1 MIELF
6 IIGAGQLGKLLYK
19 EITKSRKYK
28 ILGFIDKY
36 SKKKQI
42 FGIKI
47 FKNENFFLKSKKKI
61 YLVLAIGD
69 INERKNIINK
79 FKRKN
84 FLFPKIV
91 LSNCYIENNENID
104 KGTII
109 MTHTKILNNTKIG
122 KFCLIGTNVSILHD
136 VKIGT
141 NCVVGGNSCVGANTR
156 IENNVLIGVGSVI
169 SSNKKKIGSNTIVCA
184 GTVIHKDIKKNSKV
198 IGNPFRY
205 LPK

>member
-1 MIELF
+1 
-6 IIGAGQLGKLLYK
+6 
-19 EITKSRKYK
+19 
-28 ILGFIDKY
+28 
-36 SKKKQI
+36 
-42 FGIKI
+42 
-47 FKNENFFLKSKKKI
+47 
-61 YLVLAIGD
+61 
-69 INERKNIINK
+69 
-79 FKRKN
+79 
-84 FLFPKIV
+84 
-91 LSNCYIENNENID
+91 
-104 KGTII
+104 